1 MYIVTKATSQPD
13 IGTALIQR
21 VQWKRG
27 MGCAPCGG
35 KCGMG
40 CCAGLCSGLGLFE
53 TGFDV
58 SGWTWKEI
66 GIVLLGGYVLLS
78 TVMTTGRVAR
88 KVGQYPGEQRKRK
101 AARLRAQA
109 KELTKKR

>member
-35 KCGMG
+35 KCGT
-40 CCAGLCSGLGLFE
+40 GLLR
-53 TGFDV
+53 
-58 SGWTWKEI
+58 W
-66 GIVLLGGYVLLS
+66 IVLGPRAFRDGFRCLRLDLERNRHCAS
-78 TVMTTGRVAR
+78 GRVRPALHGDDYGPR
-88 KVGQYPGEQRKRK
+88 G
-101 AARLRAQA
+101 AQGGA
-109 KELTKKR
+109 TAWRTQEAQGGATSQTSG